1 MEKEGWENINV
12 IFKRW
17 DLGRIKIFRFLE
29 ENKGSMILS
38 YLFLLSIFDEMMCV
52 RKVDL
57 FSREK
62 IV

>member
-1 MEKEGWENINV
+1 MEKEGWENINA
-12 IFKRW
+12 ISKRW
-17 DLGRIKIFRFLE
+17 DPGRIKIPRFLE

-38 YLFLLSIFDEMMCV
+38 YLFLLPISDEMMCV
-52 RKVDL
+52 RKADL